1 MLDLLPL
8 DLLCASFFLTI
19 SLYSTSLCWDWGG
32 GVNFFNSLKNLNYL
46 IQHLEDLVVL
56 TVQNLEIDFVTHGFY
71 ELEGSLARAVCLCVI
86 EH

>member
-1 MLDLLPL
+1 MSDLLPL
-8 DLLCASFFLTI
+8 NLLCASFLTI
-19 SLYSTSLCWDWGG
+19 SLYSTSLCWDWWGG

-46 IQHLEDLVVL
+46 IRHLGDLVVL
-56 TVQNLEIDFVTHGFY
+56 TVQNLEIYLVTHGFY